1 MTTSQALYKN
11 YQHFSDAFFS
21 VLVAAM
27 TEASG
32 SPWKIVVIPA
42 AVPTPNES
50 EPVRI
55 MLMLDGSLRGDFLLE
70 YQRAEAAMLVSK
82 LLGQTVDEFGTDQT
96 EALLKLIESA
106 GSEFCAVLE
115 QEYGTFTIRASSV
128 SHSPSDGA
136 GMTQIT
142 ASNDDGSDVSIV
154 MYINP
159 ELTQAL
165 LPHPHDGRTAME
177 ASEATKATVGVAIQ
191 EPINLD
197 LVMDVELSVTLRFGK
212 RQLTLREVMELTSG
226 SVVEL
231 DREVEE
237 PVELLLN
244 GMVIARGEAVVIDGN
259 YGLRVTEVS
268 QQVSPLA
275 LN

>member
-1 MTTSQALYKN
+1 MTTSQTSHKN
-11 YQHFSDAFFS
+11 NKIFSDAFFS
-21 VLVAAM
+21 ALMTAM
-27 TEASG
+27 TEACG
-32 SPWKIVVIPA
+32 APWQIALTPA
-42 AVPTPNES
+42 AGPTPNES

-55 MLMLDGSLRGDFLLE
+55 LLVLDGSLRGEFMLE
-70 YQRAEAAMLVSK
+70 HHRADAAMLVSM
-82 LLGQTVDEFGTDQT
+82 LPGQSADEFGTEQA
-96 EALLKLIESA
+96 EALLKLIEA
-106 GSEFCAVLE
+106 AVSEFCPVLE
-115 QEYGTFTIRASSV
+115 PEYGSFTIRASLA
-128 SHSPSDGA
+128 SHAPSKDA
-136 GMTQIT
+136 SITQIT
-142 ASNDDGSDVSIV
+142 ASHDDGSDVSIA
-154 MYINP
+154 MHIYP
-159 ELTQAL
+159 ELTEAL
-165 LPHPHDGRTAME
+165 LFHSQDESTATE
-177 ASEATKATVGVAIQ
+177 VSEAANAAGGEATP

-226 SVVEL
+226 SVIEL

-237 PVELLLN
+237 PVDLLLN

>member
-1 MTTSQALYKN
+1 MTTSQAPHN
-11 YQHFSDAFFS
+11 SEQIFSSAFFS
-21 VLVAAM
+21 ALVSAM
-27 TEASG
+27 TEASS
-32 SPWKIVVIPA
+32 SPWELVVMPA
-42 AVPTPNES
+42 AGETSDES
-50 EPVRI
+50 EPIRI
-55 MLMLDGSLRGDFLLE
+55 MLTVDGSLRGEFMLE
-70 YQRAEAAMLVSK
+70 FHRTEAVMLGSM
-82 LLGQTVDEFGTDQT
+82 LLGQAADEFGTEQG
-96 EALLKLIESA
+96 EALLKLIEAAIS
-106 GSEFCAVLE
+106 SFCAVLD
-115 QEYGTFTIRASSV
+115 QKYGSLTVKASLA
-128 SHSPSDGA
+128 SHSPSKGA
-136 GMTQIT
+136 SIIQT
-142 ASNDDGSDVSIV
+142 AASHGNGSDVSIV
-154 MYINP
+154 MYIYP
-159 ELTQAL
+159 ELTESL
-165 LPHPHDGRTAME
+165 LSQSQEGSTAAE
-177 ASEATKATVGVAIQ
+177 ASAAINASVEVATP

>member
-1 MTTSQALYKN
+1 MTIGQASDNNLKL
-11 YQHFSDAFFS
+11 FSDAFFGA
-21 VLVAAM
+21 LVAAM
-27 TEASG
+27 TDASG
-32 SPWKIVVIPA
+32 SAWQIAVTPA
-42 AVPTPNES
+42 TDTTQDDS

-55 MLMLDGSLRGDFLLE
+55 LLMLSGSLRGDFLLE
-70 YQRAEAAMLVSK
+70 FHRAEAAMLVSK
-82 LLGQTVDEFGTDQT
+82 MFGQTADEFGSDQT

-106 GSEFCAVLE
+106 LNEFCAVLE
-115 QEYGTFTIRASSV
+115 QEYGTFTVRASAGSY
-128 SHSPSDGA
+128 SPSKGA
-136 GMTQIT
+136 SIVQIT
-142 ASNDDGSDVSIV
+142 ASNDGSEASIA

-159 ELTQAL
+159 DLTQAL
-165 LPHPHDGRTAME
+165 LPHSQVGSTETE
-177 ASEATKATVGVAIQ
+177 ASEVTEAAVGMTIP

-197 LVMDVELSVTLRFGK
+197 LVMDVELNVTLRFGK

>member
-21 VLVAAM
+21 ALVAAM
-27 TEASG
+27 TEASE
-32 SPWKIVVIPA
+32 SPWKIVVTPA

-70 YQRAEAAMLVSK
+70 FQRAEAAMLVSK
-82 LLGQTVDEFGTDQT
+82 LLGQTVDEFETDQT

-136 GMTQIT
+136 GMIQIA

-165 LPHPHDGRTAME
+165 LPHPQDGSTATK
-177 ASEATKATVGVAIQ
+177 ASEATEAAVGVAIQ

>member
-1 MTTSQALYKN
+1 MTTSQAAYKN
-11 YQHFSDAFFS
+11 YQLFTNAFFS
-21 VLVAAM
+21 ALVTAM

-32 SPWKIVVIPA
+32 SPWQIAAIPA
-42 AVPTPNES
+42 ADPTPDEPD
-50 EPVRI
+50 PVRI
-55 MLMLDGSLRGDFLLE
+55 MLMLDGSLSGEALLE
-70 YQRAEAAMLVSK
+70 FHRAEAAMLGSM
-82 LLGQTVDEFGTDQT
+82 LLGKTADEFGTEQGD
-96 EALLKLIESA
+96 ALLRLLETA
-106 GSEFCAVLE
+106 VSELCAALE
-115 QEYGTFTIRASSV
+115 PEYGSFTIRASLS
-128 SHSPSDGA
+128 SYSPSKDA
-136 GMTQIT
+136 SIIQIT
-142 ASNDDGSDVSIV
+142 ASHDSDSRVSIA
-154 MYINP
+154 MYIHP
-159 ELTQAL
+159 ELTEALSPHFQA
-165 LPHPHDGRTAME
+165 GSGATE
-177 ASEATKATVGVAIQ
+177 ASEANQAAGDGLTP

-268 QQVSPLA
+268 QQVSPFA